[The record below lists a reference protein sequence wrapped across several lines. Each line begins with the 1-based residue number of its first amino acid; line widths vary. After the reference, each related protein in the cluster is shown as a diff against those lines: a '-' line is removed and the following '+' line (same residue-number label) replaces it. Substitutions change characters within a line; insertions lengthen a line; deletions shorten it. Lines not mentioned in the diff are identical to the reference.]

1 MKTIVVAMLFLSL
14 NSHAFELLVIG
25 LRNNEGQ
32 VRCSVFKSEVGFP
45 SDPEKAFLKIS
56 VKPQNNQA
64 LFDFK
69 DLAEGE
75 YAMALLHDEDEN
87 GEMRTNLIGLPRE
100 GWAVS
105 NNAPARMFGA
115 PSFESALRSWKSSD
129 RELINIRY

>member
-1 MKTIVVAMLFLSL
+1 MKKISILLVLYSL
-14 NSHAFELLVIG
+14 NGQAFELLVTG

-32 VRCSVFKSEVGFP
+32 VRCSVFKSEEGFP
-45 SDPEKAFLKIS
+45 SDPKKAIIKIS
-56 VKPQNNQA
+56 VNPQNNEA

-69 DLAEGE
+69 DLAEGD

-105 NNAPARMFGA
+105 NDAPPRMFGA
-115 PSFESALRSWKSSD
+115 PSFESALKNWKKD
-129 RELINIRY
+129 EKATVKMRY